1 MHAGNTESTPDTL
14 ENDDQPPARLERI
27 ENNSVAMLAYAQIR
41 AMILEQEMPP
51 GTRLSQL
58 ELADQLGI
66 SRTPVREALRR
77 LAGEGLV
84 DALPQR
90 GFRVADLGLEAVMRR
105 LEVRML
111 LEPAVA
117 RLAAA
122 RRQPADLVALREAM
136 ALEAAAHAAHAI
148 HDASRLFH
156 MNLARATHNAAIVST
171 LDSLWIVE
179 VGRRLLARRAG
190 AADWRDTDISEHQ
203 AILDAV
209 EAGDGEQAERL
220 VREHIDSALR
230 HWNPLAV
237 KETAGEP
244 DAAGAAG

>member
-1 MHAGNTESTPDTL
+1 MTQAGDKAEPL
-14 ENDDQPPARLERI
+14 AHLERI
-27 ENNSVAMLAYAQIR
+27 QNNSVAMLAYAQIR
-41 AMILEQEMPP
+41 AMILEQDMAP

-111 LEPAVA
+111 LEPGVA

-122 RRQPADLVALREAM
+122 RRLPADLVALRESI
-136 ALEAAAHAAHAI
+136 ALEADAHEAHAI

-156 MNLARATHNAAIVST
+156 MNLARATHNAAIVAT
-171 LDSLWIVE
+171 LDSLWISE
-179 VGRRLLARRAG
+179 VGRRLLVRRAG
-190 AADWRDTDISEHQ
+190 TADWRHADISEHQ

-209 EAGDGEQAERL
+209 QRGDGEQAERL

-237 KETAGEP
+237 KETAAAEP
-244 DAAGAAG
+244 AAADAAA

>member
-1 MHAGNTESTPDTL
+1 MLRARHEGEPSG
-14 ENDDQPPARLERI
+14 RLERI
-27 ENNSVAMLAYAQIR
+27 ETNSVAMLAYAQIR
-41 AMILEQEMPP
+41 AMILEQEMAP

-84 DALPQR
+84 DALPQK

-111 LEPAVA
+111 LEPGVA
-117 RLAAA
+117 RLAAV
-122 RRQPADLVALREAM
+122 RRQAADLVALRESI
-136 ALEAAAHAAHAI
+136 ALEADAREAHAI

-156 MNLARATHNAAIVST
+156 MNLSRATHNAAIVGT
-171 LDSLWIVE
+171 LDSLWISE

-190 AADWRDTDISEHQ
+190 TADWRHTDISEHQ

-209 EAGDGEQAERL
+209 QRGDGDQAERL

-230 HWNPLAV
+230 HWNPLVV
-237 KETAGEP
+237 KQTAAGEP
-244 DAAGAAG
+244 DAADAAA

>member
-1 MHAGNTESTPDTL
+1 ML
-14 ENDDQPPARLERI
+14 EAPTGGHSPPRLERI
-27 ENNSVAMLAYAQIR
+27 ETNSVAMLAYAQIR
-41 AMILEQEMPP
+41 AMILEEEMPP

-111 LEPAVA
+111 LEPGVA

-122 RRQPADLVALREAM
+122 RRRHADLVALREAI
-136 ALEAAAHAAHAI
+136 ALEAAAHDSHAI

-156 MNLARATHNAAIVST
+156 MHLARATGNAATVST

-190 AADWRDTDISEHQ
+190 AADWQLSDISEHQ
-203 AILDAV
+203 AILEAV
-209 EAGDGEQAERL
+209 QRGEGEHAERL
-220 VREHIDSALR
+220 VRNHIAAALR

-237 KETAGEP
+237 KGTAAGDP
-244 DAAGAAG
+244 DAAGAAA

>member
-1 MHAGNTESTPDTL
+1 MAAQA
-14 ENDDQPPARLERI
+14 QPTGEPVTRLERI
-27 ENNSVAMLAYAQIR
+27 ETNSVAMLAYAQIR

-58 ELADQLGI
+58 ELADQLGT

-111 LEPAVA
+111 LEPGVA

-122 RRQPADLVALREAM
+122 RRQAADLVALREAIE
-136 ALEAAAHAAHAI
+136 LETAAHDSHAI

-156 MNLARATHNAAIVST
+156 MNLARATHNAAIVAT
-171 LDSLWIVE
+171 LDSLWIGE

-190 AADWRDTDISEHQ
+190 AADWRHTDIREHE
-203 AILDAV
+203 AILAAV
-209 EAGDGEQAERL
+209 QRGDGEQAERL

-237 KETAGEP
+237 KETSAGDPEVT
-244 DAAGAAG
+244 GAAA

>member
-1 MHAGNTESTPDTL
+1 MLEGAGSAGTGASA
-14 ENDDQPPARLERI
+14 DQPLARLERI
-27 ENNSVAMLAYAQIR
+27 EASSVAMLAYVQIR
-41 AMILEQEMPP
+41 ALILGGEMAS
-51 GTRLSQL
+51 GDRLSQL
-58 ELADQLGI
+58 DLAERLGI

-111 LEPAVA
+111 LEPGIA

-122 RRQPADLVALREAM
+122 RRQPPDLAALREAI
-136 ALEAAAHAAHAI
+136 AREAAARDSDAM

-156 MNLARATHNAAIVST
+156 MSLAHATHNDEIVST
-171 LDSLWIVE
+171 LDGLWIVE

-190 AADWRDTDISEHQ
+190 APEWQHSDIAEHE

-209 EAGDGEQAERL
+209 ERSDGEHAERL
-220 VREHIDSALR
+220 AREHVADALR
-230 HWNPLAV
+230 HWNPVAV
-237 KETAGEP
+237 RETAAVDP
-244 DAAGAAG
+244 AAA

>member
-1 MHAGNTESTPDTL
+1 MTQVGDKAEPL
-14 ENDDQPPARLERI
+14 ARLERI
-27 ENNSVAMLAYAQIR
+27 QNNSVAMLAYAQIR
-41 AMILEQEMPP
+41 AMILEQEMAP

-111 LEPAVA
+111 LEPGVA
-117 RLAAA
+117 RLAAT
-122 RRQPADLVALREAM
+122 RRQPADLVALRESI
-136 ALEAAAHAAHAI
+136 ALEADAHEAPAI

-156 MNLARATHNAAIVST
+156 MNLAHATHNAAIVAT
-171 LDSLWIVE
+171 LDSLWISE
-179 VGRRLLARRAG
+179 VGRRLLVRRAG
-190 AADWRDTDISEHQ
+190 TADWRHADISEHQ

-209 EAGDGEQAERL
+209 QRGDGEQAERL

-237 KETAGEP
+237 KETAAAEP
-244 DAAGAAG
+244 AAADAAA

>member
-1 MHAGNTESTPDTL
+1 MPVA
-14 ENDDQPPARLERI
+14 QPPAGIQQDALAGLGRI
-27 ENNSVAMLAYAQIR
+27 ESNSVAMLAYDQIR
-41 AMILEQEMPP
+41 ALILSGGMAP

-58 ELADQLGI
+58 DLADRLGI

-105 LEVRML
+105 LEVRLL
-111 LEPAVA
+111 LEPGVA
-117 RLAAA
+117 RLAAERA
-122 RRQPADLVALREAM
+122 RSDDISALQDAIARENDATGS
-136 ALEAAAHAAHAI
+136 EAI

-156 MNLARATHNAAIVST
+156 LGLARATQNEDIVST

-190 AADWRDTDISEHQ
+190 EPDWKRGDVREHE
-203 AILDAV
+203 AILAAVQARDA
-209 EAGDGEQAERL
+209 ERAERL
-220 VREHIDSALR
+220 VRAHIVDALR
-230 HWNPLAV
+230 HWNPLA
-237 KETAGEP
+237 EDAP
-244 DAAGAAG
+244 QPAAG

>member
-1 MHAGNTESTPDTL
+1 MVAQA
-14 ENDDQPPARLERI
+14 QPSGEPVARLERI
-27 ENNSVAMLAYAQIR
+27 ETNSVAMLAYAQIR
-41 AMILEQEMPP
+41 AMILEQEMAP

-58 ELADQLGI
+58 ELADQLGT

-105 LEVRML
+105 LEVRVL
-111 LEPAVA
+111 LEPGVA

-122 RRQPADLVALREAM
+122 RRQAADLVALREAIE
-136 ALEAAAHAAHAI
+136 LETAAHDSHAI

-156 MNLARATHNAAIVST
+156 MNLARATHNAAIVAT
-171 LDSLWIVE
+171 LDSLWIGE

-190 AADWRDTDISEHQ
+190 AADWRHTDIREHE
-203 AILDAV
+203 AILAAV
-209 EAGDGEQAERL
+209 QRGDGEEAERL

-237 KETAGEP
+237 KETAAGDPEVT
-244 DAAGAAG
+244 GAAA

>member
-1 MHAGNTESTPDTL
+1 MSLVEPPLPALQAEPQLPPLPDAL
-14 ENDDQPPARLERI
+14 ARLGRI
-27 ENNSVAMLAYAQIR
+27 ESGSVAMLAYDQIR
-41 AMILEQEMPP
+41 ALILGGEMLP

-58 ELADQLGI
+58 ELADHLGI

-105 LEVRML
+105 LEVRLL
-111 LEPAVA
+111 LEPGIA
-117 RLAAA
+117 RLAAERA
-122 RRQPADLVALREAM
+122 QAHDLAALRAAI
-136 ALEAAAHAAHAI
+136 ALERDARGSEAI

-156 MNLARATHNAAIVST
+156 LTLAGATHNEDIVST

-190 AADWRDTDISEHQ
+190 EPDWKAAD
-203 AILDAV
+203 
-209 EAGDGEQAERL
+209 
-220 VREHIDSALR
+220 VREHEEILAAVDARDGDRAEHLVRAHIVDALR
-230 HWNPLAV
+230 HWDHRP
-237 KETAGEP
+237 AGEAGT
-244 DAAGAAG
+244 AAA